1 MFSFFVVISNL
12 PETAMQFVGGLNI
25 PPLAI
30 VGLLMIVYLFL
41 GCIMDSFAVMVITVP
56 VVTPIILGMGY
67 DLIWW
72 GIVNLMVVETGL
84 ITPPF
89 GMNVFVLKS
98 LLGDDVPLSTIFR
111 GVIPFVL
118 SDFVRLAFIVFFP
131 ILALWLP
138 SMMK

>member
-1 MFSFFVVISNL
+1 
-12 PETAMQFVGGLNI
+12 
-25 PPLAI
+25 
-30 VGLLMIVYLFL
+30 MIVYLFL

-118 SDFVRLAFIVFFP
+118 ADFVRLAFIVLFP
-131 ILALWLP
+131 IIALWLP